1 METYTT
7 TLITLSFVC
16 SLPFFD
22 NFSYSTSVL
31 KNKTQ
36 IQNFKILLKLNTFKL
51 VKLKKI
57 SNIQIMFRNDFFV
70 IVMFFSNY

>member
-57 SNIQIMFRNDFFV
+57 QI
-70 IVMFFSNY
+70 YK